1 MQFVQFSIENFS
13 KTIDED
19 NGPKCH
25 SNILELLFATK
36 SCNNNYTDFITGVS
50 EVNMCSSSIVYNT
63 TIYTAALSTEHV
75 FSSSTTSFKVVS
87 KYPKWTTY
95 VCSDGDAFH
104 ITVSILSSATFGHR
118 SGILEG
124 SPDLNLASSSHATG
138 FDVGRMSLFVFL
150 VLDFEI
156 Q

>member
-1 MQFVQFSIENFS
+1 
-13 KTIDED
+13 
-19 NGPKCH
+19 
-25 SNILELLFATK
+25 
-36 SCNNNYTDFITGVS
+36 
-50 EVNMCSSSIVYNT
+50 MCSSSIVYNT
-63 TIYTAALSTEHV
+63 TIYTATLSTEHV
-75 FSSSTTSFKVVS
+75 FSSPTTSFKVVS

-104 ITVSILSSATFGHR
+104 ITVSILSSARFGHR

-138 FDVGRMSLFVFL
+138 FDVGRTSLFVFL

-156 Q
+156 QQINHTYQSEPQKSVWLSPKHSFSQGLQNHG

>member
-25 SNILELLFATK
+25 LNILELLFATK

-63 TIYTAALSTEHV
+63 TIYTATLSTEHV
-75 FSSSTTSFKVVS
+75 FSSPTTSFKVVS

-104 ITVSILSSATFGHR
+104 ITVSILQPHLVTGQGYFRDHQ
-118 SGILEG
+118 ILTLHLLHMQQ
-124 SPDLNLASSSHATG
+124 DL
-138 FDVGRMSLFVFL
+138 M
-150 VLDFEI
+150 LDA
-156 Q
+156 

>member
-50 EVNMCSSSIVYNT
+50 EVNMCSSSIVYNIHT
-63 TIYTAALSTEHV
+63 HHNPEHV
-75 FSSSTTSFKVVS
+75 FICPTTSFKVVS

-118 SGILEG
+118 SGIL
-124 SPDLNLASSSHATG
+124 
-138 FDVGRMSLFVFL
+138 
-150 VLDFEI
+150 
-156 Q
+156 